1 MAAKNNVVQLP
12 NTTTFQLGDLT
23 LQLRLDGKAIINIE
37 KRLDEGIMGL
47 FVKKQGEIKL
57 PPANSLLIILQGAN
71 KTSGVTEKA
80 IINAFEQYIE
90 SGKTTM
96 DLFGQINEFLDE
108 QGFFGEKETDK
119 EATDGESLDPEA
131 PMETDSIL

>member
-1 MAAKNNVVQLP
+1 MAAKNNVVQMP

-71 KTSGVTEKA
+71 KTSGVTEKV
-80 IINAFEQYIE
+80 IVNAFEQYIE

-108 QGFFGEKETDK
+108 QGFFGEKETDS
-119 EATDGESLDPEA
+119 EVTDGESLDPEA
-131 PMETDSIL
+131 PMEADSIL